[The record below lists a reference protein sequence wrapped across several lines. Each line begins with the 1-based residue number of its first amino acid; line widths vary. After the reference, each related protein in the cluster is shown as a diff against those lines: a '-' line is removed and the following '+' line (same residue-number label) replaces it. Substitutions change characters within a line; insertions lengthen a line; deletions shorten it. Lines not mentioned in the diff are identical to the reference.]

1 MRRDLKILLLLTLLA
16 TPALAWEVSSDAPE
30 AAFRDFHRRFS
41 AAAYHY
47 PRHGAAP
54 LGLVGFEIYADVA
67 VDQDFGDEPFTETA
81 LDEDP
86 VGDVLAFARVGAR
99 KGLPWGIDL
108 GLSYGRAVDGDIEL
122 ISGEIQYAI
131 LKGGLVQPALS
142 VRLTGT
148 QTLDAGAYDLDQYG
162 VELLLSKGFTVLTP
176 YIGAGVIRSEGRL
189 DSALGGTFEDSH
201 NRGIVYGGVRI
212 NLLVPKI
219 TIEVEKA
226 EVVQG
231 AIRVGFGL

>member
-1 MRRDLKILLLLTLLA
+1 MRLFLLLTLFLTLA
-16 TPALAWEVSSDAPE
+16 APALAWEVSRDAPE
-30 AAFRDFHRRFS
+30 PAFRDFHRRFS
-41 AAAYHY
+41 AAAYNY

-54 LGLVGFEIYADVA
+54 LGLIGFEVYADAA
-67 VDQDFGDEPFTETA
+67 VDQDFGDEPFAATA
-81 LDEDP
+81 LEGDP

-99 KGLPWGIDL
+99 KGLPGGIDL
-108 GLSYGRAVDGDIEL
+108 GLSYGQALGGDVKL

-131 LKGGLVQPALS
+131 LKGGLVKPALS
-142 VRLTGT
+142 VRVTGT

-162 VELLLSKGFTVLTP
+162 AEFLLSKGFTVLTP
-176 YIGAGVIRSEGRL
+176 YVGAGVIRSQGRL
-189 DSALGGTFEDSH
+189 ESALGGRFEDTHTRS
-201 NRGIVYGGVRI
+201 IIYGGVRI

-231 AIRVGFGL
+231 AVRVGFGL